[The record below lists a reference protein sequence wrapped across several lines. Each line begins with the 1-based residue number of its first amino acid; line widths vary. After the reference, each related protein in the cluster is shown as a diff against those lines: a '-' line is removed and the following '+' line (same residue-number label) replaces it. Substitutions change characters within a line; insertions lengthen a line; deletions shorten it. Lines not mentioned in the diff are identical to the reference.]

1 MSVTHHAGGKKKKT
15 RNVDTQGM
23 MDEFVL
29 SVGGVDKELAEAIK
43 AAAAVPSVAVESPD
57 SKRSR
62 KSSNLSEEIKKLMN
76 ERSMETDPVEIG
88 KLTTKI
94 ARKRK
99 QRDEVD
105 GGSEEEDE

>member
-1 MSVTHHAGGKKKKT
+1 
-15 RNVDTQGM
+15 

-29 SVGGVDKELAEAIK
+29 SVGSVDKELAEAIK

-57 SKRSR
+57 SKRLR
-62 KSSNLSEEIKKLMN
+62 KLSNLSEEIKKLMN
-76 ERSMETDPVEIG
+76 ERSMETDPVEIE

-105 GGSEEEDE
+105 GDSEEEDE